1 MKTLHYLIR
10 IGKHQSFAVVLG
22 KSGERTLERQSKMR
36 RFEGKTVIVT
46 GGGTGIGEA
55 ICHRF
60 ADEGAN
66 VVIAEL
72 EVENGEGTAANINGG
87 GGVAMFCQ
95 TDTSNSDSVRSMIA
109 CAVGRF
115 GTVDILVNNAAA
127 FVFGKVEEVTDADW
141 ARVFGVNVIG
151 YANCVREVLP
161 TFRKAGGG
169 AVVNIASVSS
179 FIAQPEFVPYNSSK
193 GAVAQ
198 LTRCLAMDLALDNI
212 RVNAVCP
219 GSIKTRATDM
229 HIDSLGLDREE
240 SYVEFGQS
248 ALMKRMGEPRE
259 IAAVVAFLASDDA
272 SYMTGEHV
280 IVDGGM
286 SIG

>member
-1 MKTLHYLIR
+1 
-10 IGKHQSFAVVLG
+10 
-22 KSGERTLERQSKMR
+22 MR

-60 ADEGAN
+60 ASEGAN

-72 EVENGEGTAANINGG
+72 EVDNGEGTAADINGSG
-87 GGVAMFCQ
+87 GTAIFCQ
-95 TDTSNSDSVRSMIA
+95 TDTSNSESVRSMIA
-109 CAVGRF
+109 SAIDQY
-115 GTVDILVNNAAA
+115 GTIDILVNNAAA
-127 FVFGKVEEVTDADW
+127 FVFGKVEDLTDADW

-161 TFRKAGGG
+161 TFRGAGGG

-198 LTRCLAMDLALDNI
+198 LTRCLAMDLAPDNI

-229 HIDSLGLDREE
+229 HIDSLGLDREQ
-240 SYVEFGQS
+240 SYIDFGQD

-272 SYMTGEHV
+272 SYMTGAHV

>member
-1 MKTLHYLIR
+1 MK
-10 IGKHQSFAVVLG
+10 
-22 KSGERTLERQSKMR
+22 

-72 EVENGEGTAANINGG
+72 EADNGEGTAADINSNHGGNGG
-87 GGVAMFCQ
+87 TATFCQ
-95 TDTSNSDSVRSMIA
+95 TDTSNSESVRSMIA
-109 CAVGRF
+109 CAVGKF
-115 GTVDILVNNAAA
+115 GTVDILVNNAAT
-127 FVFGKVEEVTDADW
+127 FVFGKVEEVTDAEW

-161 TFRKAGGG
+161 TFRSAGGG

-179 FIAQPEFVPYNSSK
+179 FIAQPEFIPYNSSK

-198 LTRCLAMDLALDNI
+198 LTRCLAMDLAPDNI

-229 HIDSLGLDREE
+229 HIDSLGLDREQ
-240 SYVEFGQS
+240 SYIDFGQD

-272 SYMTGEHV
+272 SYMTGAHV

>member
-1 MKTLHYLIR
+1 M
-10 IGKHQSFAVVLG
+10 
-22 KSGERTLERQSKMR
+22 
-36 RFEGKTVIVT
+36 IVT

-60 ADEGAN
+60 ADDGAN

-72 EVENGEGTAANINGG
+72 EADNGKGTAADINGNG
-87 GGVAMFCQ
+87 GTAMFCQ

-109 CAVGRF
+109 CAVGKF
-115 GTVDILVNNAAA
+115 GTVSTSLVNNAAT

-161 TFRKAGGG
+161 TFRSAGGG
-169 AVVNIASVSS
+169 AVVNIASVSA
-179 FIAQPEFVPYNSSK
+179 FIAQPEFIPYNASK
-193 GAVAQ
+193 GAVSQ
-198 LTRCLAMDLALDNI
+198 LTRCLAMDLAPDNI

-229 HIDSLGLDREE
+229 HIDSLGLDREQ
-240 SYVEFGQS
+240 SYIDFGQD
-248 ALMKRMGEPRE
+248 ALMKRMGEPNE
-259 IAAVVAFLASDDA
+259 IASVVAFLASDDA
-272 SYMTGEHV
+272 SYMTGAHV

>member
-1 MKTLHYLIR
+1 MK
-10 IGKHQSFAVVLG
+10 
-22 KSGERTLERQSKMR
+22 
-36 RFEGKTVIVT
+36 RFQGKTVIVT

-66 VVIAEL
+66 VLIAEL
-72 EVENGEGTAANINGG
+72 ETDNGEATAANINANSGTA
-87 GGVAMFCQ
+87 VFCE

-109 CAVGRF
+109 CAVKHF
-115 GTVDILVNNAAA
+115 GTVDILVNNAAT
-127 FVFGKVEEVTDADW
+127 FVFGKVEDVTDADW

-151 YANCVREVLP
+151 YANTVREVLP

-179 FIAQPEFVPYNSSK
+179 FIAQPEFIPYNASK

-198 LTRCLAMDLALDNI
+198 LTRCLAMDLAPDNI

-229 HIDSLGLDREE
+229 HIASLGLDREQ
-240 SYVEFGQS
+240 SYIDFGQD

-259 IAAVVAFLASDDA
+259 IASVVAFLASDDA
-272 SYMTGEHV
+272 SYMTGTHV
-280 IVDGGM
+280 VVDGGM

>member
-1 MKTLHYLIR
+1 MK
-10 IGKHQSFAVVLG
+10 
-22 KSGERTLERQSKMR
+22 

-60 ADEGAN
+60 ADDGAN

-72 EVENGEGTAANINGG
+72 EADNGKGTAVDINSNGG
-87 GGVAMFCQ
+87 TAMFCE

-109 CAVGRF
+109 CAVDRY
-115 GTVDILVNNAAA
+115 GTIDILVNNAAT

-169 AVVNIASVSS
+169 AVVNIASVSA
-179 FIAQPEFVPYNSSK
+179 FIAQPEFIPYNASK
-193 GAVAQ
+193 GAVSQ
-198 LTRCLAMDLALDNI
+198 LTRCLAMDLAPDNI

-219 GSIKTRATDM
+219 RIDQDEGDGYAHRLARARPRAVIHRLRAKRVD
-229 HIDSLGLDREE
+229 E
-240 SYVEFGQS
+240 SDGRAQGDCVGGGVFGF
-248 ALMKRMGEPRE
+248 G
-259 IAAVVAFLASDDA
+259 
-272 SYMTGEHV
+272 
-280 IVDGGM
+280 
-286 SIG
+286 

>member
-1 MKTLHYLIR
+1 MN
-10 IGKHQSFAVVLG
+10 
-22 KSGERTLERQSKMR
+22 
-36 RFEGKTVIVT
+36 RFEGKTVVVT

-55 ICHRF
+55 ICNRF
-60 ADEGAN
+60 ASEGAN
-66 VVIAEL
+66 LVVAEL
-72 EVENGEGTAANINGG
+72 ESDNGETTVADINSDGGTAI
-87 GGVAMFCQ
+87 FCQ
-95 TDTSNSDSVRSMIA
+95 TDTSNSESVRSMVS
-109 CAVGRF
+109 CAVDRF

-161 TFRKAGGG
+161 TFKKAGGG

-179 FIAQPEFVPYNSSK
+179 FIAQPEFIPYNASK

-198 LTRCLAMDLALDNI
+198 LTRCLAMDLAPDNI

-219 GSIKTRATDM
+219 GAVKTRATDM
-229 HIDSLGLDREE
+229 HIDSLGLDREQ
-240 SYVEFGQS
+240 SYIDFGQD

-259 IAAVVAFLASDDA
+259 IAAAVAFLSSDDA
-272 SYMTGEHV
+272 SYMTGAHV

-286 SIG
+286 SVG

>member
-1 MKTLHYLIR
+1 MK
-10 IGKHQSFAVVLG
+10 
-22 KSGERTLERQSKMR
+22 

-72 EVENGEGTAANINGG
+72 EADNGEGTAADINGNHG
-87 GGVAMFCQ
+87 GNGGTATFCQ
-95 TDTSNSDSVRSMIA
+95 TDTSDSDSVRSMIA
-109 CAVGRF
+109 CAVDEY
-115 GTVDILVNNAAA
+115 GTIDILVNNAAT
-127 FVFGKVEEVTDADW
+127 FVFGKVEDLTDADW

-161 TFRKAGGG
+161 TFRSAGGG

-179 FIAQPEFVPYNSSK
+179 FIAQPEFIPYNSSK

-198 LTRCLAMDLALDNI
+198 LTRCLAMDLAPDNI

-229 HIDSLGLDREE
+229 HIDSLGLDREQ
-240 SYVEFGQS
+240 SYIDFGQD
-248 ALMKRMGEPRE
+248 ALMKRMGEPKE

-272 SYMTGEHV
+272 SYMTGAHV

>member
-1 MKTLHYLIR
+1 MN
-10 IGKHQSFAVVLG
+10 
-22 KSGERTLERQSKMR
+22 
-36 RFEGKTVIVT
+36 RFEGKTVVVT

-55 ICHRF
+55 ICNRF
-60 ADEGAN
+60 ASEGAN
-66 VVIAEL
+66 LVVAEL
-72 EVENGEGTAANINGG
+72 ESDNGQATVADINSNGGTAI
-87 GGVAMFCQ
+87 FCQ
-95 TDTSNSDSVRSMIA
+95 TDTSNSESVRSMVS
-109 CAVGRF
+109 CAVDKF
-115 GTVDILVNNAAA
+115 GTIDILVNNAAA

-161 TFRKAGGG
+161 TFKKAGGG

-179 FIAQPEFVPYNSSK
+179 FIAQPEFIPYNASK

-198 LTRCLAMDLALDNI
+198 LTRCLAMDLAPDNI

-219 GSIKTRATDM
+219 GAIKTRATDM
-229 HIDSLGLDREE
+229 HIDSLGLDREQ
-240 SYVEFGQS
+240 SYIDFGQD

-259 IAAVVAFLASDDA
+259 IAAAVAFLASDDA
-272 SYMTGEHV
+272 SYMTGAHV

-286 SIG
+286 SVG

>member
-1 MKTLHYLIR
+1 
-10 IGKHQSFAVVLG
+10 
-22 KSGERTLERQSKMR
+22 MR

-60 ADEGAN
+60 ASEGAN

-72 EVENGEGTAANINGG
+72 ESDNGNSTAANINKSGG
-87 GGVAMFCQ
+87 TAVFCE
-95 TDTSNSDSVRSMIA
+95 TDTSNSDSVSAMIA
-109 CAVGRF
+109 GAVEEF

-127 FVFGKVEEVTDADW
+127 FVFGKVEDVTDADW

-151 YANCVREVLP
+151 YANTVREILP

-179 FIAQPEFVPYNSSK
+179 FIAQPEFIPYNASK

-198 LTRCLAMDLALDNI
+198 LTRCLAMDLAPDNI

-229 HIDSLGLDREE
+229 HIDSLGLDREQ
-240 SYVEFGQS
+240 SYIDFGQD
-248 ALMKRMGEPRE
+248 ALMKRMGD
-259 IAAVVAFLASDDA
+259 AAERDSSYVSSLSKRRTMLAR
-272 SYMTGEHV
+272 T
-280 IVDGGM
+280 
-286 SIG
+286 